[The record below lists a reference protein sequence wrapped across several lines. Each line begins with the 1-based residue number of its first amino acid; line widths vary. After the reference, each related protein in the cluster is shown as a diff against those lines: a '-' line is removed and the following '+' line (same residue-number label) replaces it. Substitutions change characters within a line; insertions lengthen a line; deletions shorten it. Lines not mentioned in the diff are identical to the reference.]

1 MQSVPLAG
9 TIFIQTDHMVQLE
22 KRYEAIVIGTSAGG
36 FLALSTLLE
45 KLPQDYTIP
54 IIVVQHRAKD
64 SRDLFEDVLQRKCK
78 IAIKQADE
86 KEKINSKT
94 VYIAP
99 PDYHLLIEMDKTFSL
114 SSESPVQFSRPSI
127 DVLFESAAYVY
138 KDKLIGIILTGA
150 NNDGA
155 IGIVTIKKL
164 GGVTIAQDPAEA
176 QYSLMTQA
184 SIDTDSVNH
193 IWRLSEIR
201 NFLMT
206 LHGTIGSKEIR
217 V

>member
-1 MQSVPLAG
+1 MSR
-9 TIFIQTDHMVQLE
+9 TTYTQTDHMVQPE
-22 KRYEAIVIGTSAGG
+22 ENYEAIVIGTSAGG

-45 KLPQDYTIP
+45 KLPPDYFIP
-54 IIVVQHRAKD
+54 IVVVQHRAKD
-64 SRDLFEDVLQRKCK
+64 SRDLFEDVLQRKCR

-86 KEKINSKT
+86 KEMVDSKT

-99 PDYHLLIEMDKTFSL
+99 PDYHLLIEMDRTFSL
-114 SSESPVQFSRPSI
+114 SSESHVQFSRPSI

-150 NNDGA
+150 NTDGA
-155 IGIVTIKKL
+155 VGITTIKRL

-184 SIDTDSVNH
+184 SIDTKSVNH
-193 IWRLSEIR
+193 IWRLSVIR
-201 NFLMT
+201 DFLLS
-206 LHGTIGSKEIR
+206 LHGGIT